1 MEDLIRMNQLA
12 GLITESQARKMMAVL
27 NEAESSLQTYLTGI
41 ASNLKKKPE
50 VLAKEII
57 DYLNS
62 VIVRKD
68 SIPTGKGTFYVVPSK
83 KGAPFLM
90 VMARTDKSK
99 GFIANEEISKWLA
112 KADPYLVNDAQDEI
126 MKAYI
131 QDTKLTTEKWGG
143 FEKLPSTLHPN
154 DLKAKSSSPAPQ
166 AESIEQVVNE
176 ALKVYRKK

>member
-1 MEDLIRMNQLA
+1 MTNQILSEEFRRMQLLA
-12 GLITESQARKMMAVL
+12 GVINESQL
-27 NEAESSLQTYLTGI
+27 NEGWDGFSATGWQARI
-41 ASNLKKKPE
+41 KD
-50 VLAKEII
+50 LAKEIT

-83 KGAPFLM
+83 IGAPFLM
-90 VMARTDKSK
+90 VMALTDKSK
-99 GFIANEEISKWLA
+99 GFIANEEISKWLV
-112 KADPYLVNDAQDEI
+112 KVDPYLVNDAQDEI

-131 QDTKLTTEKWGG
+131 QDTKLTTGKWGG

>member
-1 MEDLIRMNQLA
+1 MKDLIRMNQLA
-12 GLITESQARKMMAVL
+12 GLITESQAKKMMAVL

-62 VIVRKD
+62 VLVVKD
-68 SIPTGKGTFYVVPSK
+68 SKTTGEGTFYVLPSR

-90 VMARTDKSK
+90 VMGRTDKSK

-112 KADPYLVNDAQDEI
+112 KADPYLTNEAQDEI

-131 QDTKLTTEKWGG
+131 QDTKLTTGKWGG

-176 ALKVYRKK
+176 ALRVYRKK